1 MIFWVFVA
9 IAVLV
14 AAIAIAR
21 GLVARKR
28 GYGERFYNARI
39 AYALIMAGAIIGY
52 FDARDLSELRN
63 RRDWP
68 IAAGEVIES
77 KITGEKAIVPSVTYT
92 FSVGG
97 KVYTSTS
104 DLGTPG
110 FGNAAKRLNAAQTL
124 IADYPVGRAVRVH
137 YNPTDPRE
145 SYLTTAVP
153 WNAYMRYGL
162 WICALFAGLV
172 VQHFFGFKRRSAA

>member
-1 MIFWVFVA
+1 MIFWVFIV

-14 AAIAIAR
+14 VAGAIVR

-39 AYALIMAGAIIGY
+39 AYALIMVGAIFGY
-52 FDARDLSELRN
+52 FDASELNELRSRRN
-63 RRDWP
+63 WP
-68 IAAGEVIES
+68 TAAGEVIES

-92 FSVGG
+92 YALGD
-97 KVYTSTS
+97 KAYTSTS

-137 YNPTDPRE
+137 YNPDDPRE

-162 WICALFAGLV
+162 WICALLFGLLI
-172 VQHFFGFKRRSAA
+172 QHFFGFKRRSEA

>member
-1 MIFWVFVA
+1 MTFWVFIV

-14 AAIAIAR
+14 VAGAIVR
-21 GLVARKR
+21 GLMARRR
-28 GYGERFYNARI
+28 GHSERFYNARI
-39 AYALIMAGAIIGY
+39 AYALIMAGVIIGY
-52 FDARDLSELRN
+52 FDARDLSELRS

-68 IAAGEVIES
+68 TAAGEIIES

-92 FSVGG
+92 YAVGDNA
-97 KVYTSTS
+97 YTATS

-124 IADYPVGRAVRVH
+124 IADYPVGKGVRVH
-137 YNPTDPRE
+137 YNPADPRE

-162 WICALFAGLV
+162 WICALLFGLLI
-172 VQHFFGFKRRSAA
+172 QHFFGFKRRQTA